1 MRVLILGKNGMLGKD
16 MQKVF
21 ADTDFIALGQSELD
35 VTDQEAVFE
44 TFMSIQPDVVINCTG
59 YTDVDDAEEDED
71 AANNINGYAVGIL
84 ARACREIDATLVHF
98 STDYVFHGNK
108 KVGYNEE
115 DTLNPLNAYGR
126 SKALGEQLIFDEM
139 ESLDEKTP
147 KEGKYFIIRTSWL
160 FGRHGKNFVDTMR
173 ELGRDRDILRVVN
186 DQHGKPTY
194 TVDLCEQVKWLI
206 GSHEYPSGVY
216 HITNEGPTT
225 WFTFAKKIF
234 ELSKMKTRVVPCATD
249 EFPRPARRPKFSA
262 LTNNM
267 LPKLRPWEEALEDY
281 IRSATPTQ

>member
-1 MRVLILGKNGMLGKD
+1 MRVLILGKNGMLGSD

-21 ADTDFIALGQSELD
+21 SDIDYVALGRSDLD
-35 VTDQEAVFE
+35 VSDQEAVFE

-59 YTDVDDAEEDED
+59 YTDVDGTEKNEE
-71 AANNINGYAVGIL
+71 AADTLNGYAVGVL

-108 KVGYNEE
+108 KSGYNE
-115 DTLNPLNAYGR
+115 DDGLNPLNAYGR

-139 ESLDEKTP
+139 DSLSKEAP

-173 ELGRDRDILRVVN
+173 ELGEQREIMSVVD

-206 GSHEYPSGVY
+206 TSHEYPSGIY
-216 HITNEGPTT
+216 HITNEGTAT
-225 WFTFAKKIF
+225 WFSFAKKIF
-234 ELSKMKTRVVPCATD
+234 ELSKMKTRVVPCSTD
-249 EFPRPARRPKFSA
+249 DFPRPARRPKYSA
-262 LTNNM
+262 LKNNM
-267 LPKLRPWEEALEDY
+267 LPKLRSWEEALEDY
-281 IRSATPTQ
+281 IASTKPIK